1 VCCKIAINKEFNKL
15 PEGFERRK
23 AHFMEDLENIF
34 EKQVKI
40 VEIQLEQEQN
50 TF

>member
-1 VCCKIAINKEFNKL
+1 MNKEFNKL

-23 AHFMEDLENIF
+23 AFFMEDLKKKI

-40 VEIQLEQEQN
+40 VEIQLEQERN